1 MAILIDEKTECIVQ
15 GITGKQGSFHTK
27 LMLEYGTNIVG
38 GCTPGKG
45 GQDVHG
51 VPVYD
56 TVRECMENHPN
67 ATCTSIWVPAAFTK
81 DAVLEAIDAGLKT
94 VVIITERIPI
104 HDMLVIRK
112 KAQEKKV
119 NVLGGNTPGVISPG
133 KAKVGMLPK
142 SAFAGGRIGTVSRS
156 GSITYYLANTLAL
169 SGMGASTCVGIGGD
183 PLIGTGYEPILELFE
198 NDPET
203 DAVLLAGEIGGVYEE
218 MASHFIKKMKKP
230 VVGYITGLYA
240 PKGKRMGHAGAII
253 EGEMGTAE
261 SKVSALKEAGAS
273 VAAKLSDI
281 PKLLKE
287 RGV

>member
-1 MAILIDEKTECIVQ
+1 MAILIDENTECIVQ

-27 LMLEYGTNIVG
+27 LMLEYGTKIVG

-56 TVRECMENHPN
+56 TVKECTENHPN
-67 ATCTSIWVPAAFTK
+67 AVCTSIWVPAAFTK

-112 KAQEKKV
+112 KAKENKV
-119 NVLGGNTPGVISPG
+119 IVLGGNTPGVISPG
-133 KAKVGMLPK
+133 KAKMGMLPE
-142 SAFAGGRIGTVSRS
+142 SAFTRGRIGTVSRS

-198 NDPET
+198 KDPET

-218 MASHFIKKMKKP
+218 MAADSIKNMKKP

-261 SKVSALKEAGAS
+261 SKISALTEAGAR
-273 VAAKLSDI
+273 VATKLSDI

>member
-1 MAILIDEKTECIVQ
+1 MAVLIDEHTECIVQ

-27 LMLEYGTNIVG
+27 LMLDYGTKIVG

-45 GQDVHG
+45 GQEVHG

-56 TVRECMENHPN
+56 TVKECIADHPR
-67 ATCTSIWVPAAFTK
+67 ASCSSIWVPAAFTK

-94 VVIITERIPI
+94 IVIITERIPI

-112 KAQEKKV
+112 KAKEKNV
-119 NVLGGNTPGVISPG
+119 IVLGGNTPGVISPG
-133 KAKVGMLPK
+133 KAKVGMLPE
-142 SAFAGGRIGTVSRS
+142 STFTGGRIGTVSRS
-156 GSITYYLANTLAL
+156 GSITYYLANTLQL

-183 PLIGTGYEPILELFE
+183 PLIGTGYEPILDLFE
-198 NDPET
+198 KDEET
-203 DAVLLAGEIGGVYEE
+203 DAILLAGEIGGVYEE
-218 MASHFIKKMKKP
+218 MAADFIKKMRKP

-261 SKVSALKEAGAS
+261 SKISALKGAGAS
-273 VAAKLSDI
+273 VATKLSDI
-281 PKLLKE
+281 PKLLQE

>member
-1 MAILIDEKTECIVQ
+1 MAILIDENTECIIQ

-27 LMLEYGTNIVG
+27 LMLEYGTKIVG

-56 TVRECMENHPN
+56 TVKECIKNHPN
-67 ATCTSIWVPAAFTK
+67 VVCTSIWVPAAFTK

-112 KAQEKKV
+112 KAKEENV
-119 NVLGGNTPGVISPG
+119 IVLGGNTPGVISPG
-133 KAKVGMLPK
+133 KAKMGMLPK
-142 SAFAGGRIGTVSRS
+142 SAFTGGRIGTVSRS

-198 NDPET
+198 KDPET
-203 DAVLLAGEIGGVYEE
+203 DAILLAGEIGGVYEE
-218 MASHFIKKMKKP
+218 MAADYIKTMKKP
-230 VVGYITGLYA
+230 VVGYITGVYA

-261 SKVSALKEAGAS
+261 SKISALTKAGTR

-281 PKLLKE
+281 PNLLKE
-287 RGV
+287 GGV

>member
-1 MAILIDEKTECIVQ
+1 MAILIDENTECIVQ
-15 GITGKQGSFHTK
+15 GITGTQGSFHTK
-27 LMLEYGTNIVG
+27 LMLEYGTKIVG

-45 GQDVHG
+45 GQEVHG

-56 TVRECMENHPN
+56 TVKECIKNHPN
-67 ATCTSIWVPAAFTK
+67 AVCSSIWVPAAFTK
-81 DAVLEAIDAGLKT
+81 DAVLEAIAAGLKT

-112 KAQEKKV
+112 KAKEENV
-119 NVLGGNTPGVISPG
+119 IVLGGNTPGVISPG

-142 SAFAGGRIGTVSRS
+142 SAFTGGRIGTVSRS

-198 NDPET
+198 KDPET

-218 MASHFIKKMKKP
+218 MAADYIKKMKKP
-230 VVGYITGLYA
+230 VVGYITGVYA

-261 SKVSALKEAGAS
+261 SKISALTKAGTR
-273 VAAKLSDI
+273 VAANLSDI

-287 RGV
+287 GGV

>member
-1 MAILIDEKTECIVQ
+1 MAILIDKKTECIVQ
-15 GITGKQGSFHTK
+15 GITGSQGSFHTE
-27 LMLEYGTNIVG
+27 LMLKYGTKIVA

-45 GQDVHG
+45 GEKVHG

-56 TVRECMENHPN
+56 TVKECVDHHPG

-94 VVIITERIPI
+94 VVIITEKIPI
-104 HDMLVIRK
+104 HDMLTIRK
-112 KAQEKKV
+112 KAEERNV
-119 NVLGGNTPGVISPG
+119 IVLGGNTPGVISPG
-133 KAKVGMLPK
+133 KAKVGMLPE
-142 SAFAGGRIGTVSRS
+142 SAFTEGRIGTVSRS
-156 GSITYYLANTLAL
+156 GSITYYLANTLTLA
-169 SGMGASTCVGIGGD
+169 GMGESTCVGIGGD
-183 PLIGTGYEPILELFE
+183 PLIGTGYEPILHLFE
-198 NDPET
+198 KDKET

-218 MASHFIKKMKKP
+218 MAADLIKKMKKP
-230 VVGYITGLYA
+230 VVAYITGLHA

-261 SKVSALKEAGAS
+261 SKISALKNAGAS
-273 VAAKLSDI
+273 VATLLSDI

>member
-27 LMLEYGTNIVG
+27 LMLEYGTKIVG

-218 MASHFIKKMKKP
+218 MASDFIKKMKKP

-281 PKLLKE
+281 PILLKE

>member
-1 MAILIDEKTECIVQ
+1 MAILIDRETECIVQ
-15 GITGKQGSFHTK
+15 GITGSQGSFHTK
-27 LMLEYGTNIVG
+27 LMLDYGTKIVG

-45 GQDVHG
+45 GQEVHG
-51 VPVYD
+51 IPVYD
-56 TVRECMENHPN
+56 TVRECKESHPD

-94 VVIITERIPI
+94 VVIITEKIPI

-112 KAQEKKV
+112 KAQEKQV
-119 NVLGGNTPGVISPG
+119 IVLGGNTPGVISPG
-133 KAKVGMLPK
+133 KAKVGMLPE
-142 SAFAGGRIGTVSRS
+142 SAFTEGRVGTVSRS
-156 GSITYYLANTLAL
+156 GSITYYLANTVALA
-169 SGMGASTCVGIGGD
+169 GMGASTCVGIGGD

-198 NDPET
+198 KDSET

-218 MASHFIKKMKKP
+218 MAASYVKNMKKP
-230 VVGYITGLYA
+230 VVAYITGLYA

-253 EGEMGTAE
+253 EREMGTAE
-261 SKVSALKEAGAS
+261 SKISALKKAGAS
-273 VAAKLSDI
+273 IAPTLSDI

>member
-1 MAILIDEKTECIVQ
+1 MAILIDENTECIVQ

-27 LMLEYGTNIVG
+27 LMLEYGTKIVG

-56 TVRECMENHPN
+56 TVKECVENHPN
-67 ATCTSIWVPAAFTK
+67 VVCTSIWVPAAFTK

-112 KAQEKKV
+112 KAKEEKV
-119 NVLGGNTPGVISPG
+119 IVLGGNTPGVISPD
-133 KAKVGMLPK
+133 KAKMGMLPK
-142 SAFAGGRIGTVSRS
+142 SAFTKGRIGTVSRS

-203 DAVLLAGEIGGVYEE
+203 EAVLLAGEIGGVYEE
-218 MASHFIKKMKKP
+218 MAADYIKNMKKP

-253 EGEMGTAE
+253 EGEMGTAK
-261 SKVSALKEAGAS
+261 SKISALQEAGAR
-273 VAAKLSDI
+273 VATKLSDI
-281 PKLLKE
+281 PTLLKE
-287 RGV
+287 GGV

>member
-27 LMLEYGTNIVG
+27 LMLDYGTKIVG

-56 TVRECMENHPN
+56 TVKECMETHPN

-119 NVLGGNTPGVISPG
+119 HVLGGNTPGVISPG

-198 NDPET
+198 KDPET

-230 VVGYITGLYA
+230 VVGYITGLHA

-261 SKVSALKEAGAS
+261 SKVSALKKAGAS

-281 PKLLKE
+281 PLLLKE

>member
-1 MAILIDEKTECIVQ
+1 MAVLIDEKTECIVQ

-51 VPVYD
+51 LPVYD
-56 TVRECMENHPN
+56 TVRECMETHPN

-94 VVIITERIPI
+94 IVIITERIPI

-198 NDPET
+198 KDPET

-218 MASHFIKKMKKP
+218 MASDFIKKMKKP
-230 VVGYITGLYA
+230 VVGYITGLHA

-261 SKVSALKEAGAS
+261 SKVFALKEAGAS